1 MSAEGIRRLI
11 EKEKESEEQLK
22 KAEEEASHIVEQA
35 KWKAKAILSD
45 VENERHLKA
54 LLEQEMKKI
63 EAKKRTWETECNEA
77 LEGLKRTAN
86 ENTEKTVTCI
96 VKYVFGEWKLNGRP
110 EITDRVSE

>member
-1 MSAEGIRRLI
+1 MSVEDIRRLV
-11 EKEKESEEQLK
+11 EKERESEEQVK
-22 KAEEEASHIVEQA
+22 KAEEEASRIVEQA
-35 KWKAKAILSD
+35 KVEAKAILSD

-77 LEGLKRTAN
+77 LEDLKRTAN
-86 ENTEKTVTCI
+86 ENTEKTVACI

-110 EITDRVSE
+110 EISHRLSK